1 MVYQKYCAVNAA
13 GHLAERLVVNCFVYI
28 QLLDARVLSS
38 NLSALRSL
46 ELKWIAVL
54 GGDYRRGNSI
64 PEAAA
69 YSYSRKRKTDQAK
82 NTQTEFV
89 LPNTTYFRAP

>member
-1 MVYQKYCAVNAA
+1 MPQALLILVCLVCGLRLLPVLLISKYFFNISQSDSQQKREKLVYQKYCAVNAA

-54 GGDYRRGNSI
+54 GG
-64 PEAAA
+64 
-69 YSYSRKRKTDQAK
+69 
-82 NTQTEFV
+82 
-89 LPNTTYFRAP
+89 L

>member
-13 GHLAERLVVNCFVYI
+13 GQLAERLAVNCFVYI

-54 GGDYRRGNSI
+54 GG
-64 PEAAA
+64 
-69 YSYSRKRKTDQAK
+69 
-82 NTQTEFV
+82 
-89 LPNTTYFRAP
+89 L